1 LTPHQEQ
8 QVFRWINGHDPRQY
22 DLDFGL
28 WAWSVVV
35 ELIERKF
42 AIRRG
47 VAAVGELLAKL
58 GLTPQKEVLNKA
70 HYPSDVISIMVLWGL
85 RYKPSPRAPA
95 EMFLTR
101 GSFSPNEAVREWEA
115 KLTPALAEH
124 LRRRRK
130 GRVSRSWYTDGTQV
144 AELGATTADPQ
155 SSPTL
160 KAIWP
165 KRSIR
170 SRQAGASALACRQ
183 SCARAG

>member
-70 HYPSDVISIMVLWGL
+70 HYPSDVISIMVLWRL
-85 RYKPSPRAPA
+85 RYKLSPRAPA

-101 GSFSPNEAVREWEA
+101 RFIF
-115 KLTPALAEH
+115 T
-124 LRRRRK
+124 
-130 GRVSRSWYTDGTQV
+130 
-144 AELGATTADPQ
+144 
-155 SSPTL
+155 
-160 KAIWP
+160 
-165 KRSIR
+165 
-170 SRQAGASALACRQ
+170 
-183 SCARAG
+183 